1 MFAYWVPA
9 CIVLGQSF
17 ACFAVL
23 CDFVLSIPS
32 LSSAKA
38 KRAPKHAKVSGN
50 ELVFRQLESPQEM
63 ELFPANGRVVAFT
76 SSEE

>member
-50 ELVFRQLESPQEM
+50 ELVFQQLESRGKWNFSP
-63 ELFPANGRVVAFT
+63 PTGVW
-76 SSEE
+76 